1 MTLKAGRNIW
11 NTFHCDL
18 NDVFSNEEGKYV
30 GYLSDLRIG
39 GNESFKGRLE
49 ASILSDSLYL
59 FGQGNVF
66 IR

>member
-1 MTLKAGRNIW
+1 MTLKAGGNIW
-11 NTFHCDL
+11 DTFNCDL

-30 GYLSDLRIG
+30 GYLSDLG